1 MRLGETSAMEAE
13 DWFATYHLPVQQWV
27 ESLSTILSTAW
38 RPTFQLVRI
47 PLNLALTW
55 LADFFMSLP
64 PPLVLVVLFV
74 AAWQLRSSK
83 AAVWCVVMMTGV
95 GLCGVWADTM
105 KTLALIFAAVVLCL
119 VVGFPLGVIAARSNT
134 VEKALTPILDTMQT
148 LPAFVYLVPIVLLV
162 GIGDLPGVLV
172 TFVFAVPPI
181 IRLTS
186 LGLRNVP
193 RPIIEAAEALGSS
206 PVQTLL
212 KIQLPLAAPTI
223 LVGVNQTIMMALAM
237 VTYASMIGVG
247 GLGQL
252 VLRGIGRLDLGLA
265 TVGGLGIV
273 ALAMVFSGII
283 LPETKSGPVR
293 VSRGATPLRLIALV
307 VAAGRSSIRRQFRSL
322 S

>member
-1 MRLGETSAMEAE
+1 MATD
-13 DWFATYHLPVQQWV
+13 DWFSSFQLPVQQWI
-27 ESLSTILSTAW
+27 ESLTQALSTEW
-38 RPTFQLVRI
+38 RPIFQLVKV
-47 PLNLALTW
+47 PLNVALTA
-55 LADFFMSLP
+55 LGDFLTSLP
-64 PPLVLVVLFV
+64 PPLVLVVLFIAV
-74 AAWQLRSSK
+74 WQLRSPK
-83 AAVWCVVMMTGV
+83 AALWSLVLMIGV

-105 KTLALIFAAVVLCL
+105 KTLALIFVAVALCL
-119 VVGFPLGVIAARSNT
+119 LVGFPLGTIAGRSNA
-134 VEKALTPILDTMQT
+134 VEKGLAPILDTMQT
-148 LPAFVYLVPIVLLV
+148 LPSFVYLVPIVLLV

-206 PVQTLL
+206 PTQILV

-223 LVGVNQTIMMALAM
+223 LLGINQTIIMALAM

-265 TVGGLGIV
+265 TVGGIGIV
-273 ALAMVFSGII
+273 ALAMVFSRII
-283 LPETKSGPVR
+283 LPETKTASVR
-293 VSRGATPLRLIALV
+293 ALRRPTPLRLIARAV
-307 VAAGRSSIRRQFRSL
+307 TAGRSSIGRQFRST